1 MTACHCQIE
10 PVKAAFS
17 SASHNG
23 GVSIGCGTGGKAIM
37 RRFRN
42 LNMALAS
49 LAFAACVTI
58 NVYFPAASAE
68 RAADQI
74 IDTVTSGA
82 ATPAPAPAPATP
94 PRSQRVEQPASP
106 LAWLGRQAGLALE
119 ALVPAA
125 HAQSNAN
132 IDISSPEIRAITA
145 SMQSRFEQLSRYF
158 ASGAVGL
165 TASGL
170 VEVRDQAA
178 VPLAERATVK
188 RLVAEDNNDRNTL
201 YAEIA
206 KANGHPEW
214 EPDIRATFARRWIER
229 GAQPGWYYQDASG
242 SWRQK

>member
-1 MTACHCQIE
+1 
-10 PVKAAFS
+10 
-17 SASHNG
+17 
-23 GVSIGCGTGGKAIM
+23 M
-37 RRFRN
+37 RGFRN

-82 ATPAPAPAPATP
+82 GSAAPVPAPAPANP
-94 PRSQRVEQPASP
+94 PRSQRLDEPRSP
-106 LAWLGRQAGLALE
+106 LAWIGRQAGQLLT

-125 HAQSNAN
+125 HAQANAN

-145 SMQSRFEQLSRYF
+145 SMQARFEQLSKYF
-158 ASGAVGL
+158 GSGAIGL
-165 TASGL
+165 TTNGL
-170 VEVRDQAA
+170 IEIRDQSAI
-178 VPLAERATVK
+178 PLAERALVK
-188 RLVAEDNNDRNTL
+188 RLVAEDNNDRNAL

-214 EPDIRATFARRWIER
+214 EPDIRATFARRWVER

-242 SWRQK
+242 NWRQK